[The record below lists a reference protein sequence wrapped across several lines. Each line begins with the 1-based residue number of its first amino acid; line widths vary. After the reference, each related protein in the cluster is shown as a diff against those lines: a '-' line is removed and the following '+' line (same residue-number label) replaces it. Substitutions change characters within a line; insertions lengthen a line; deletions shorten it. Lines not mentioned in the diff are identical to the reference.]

1 MSAYKPKNTSE
12 EYLLKECRRLEREVA
27 DLRTEKEQKQIV
39 ARAKDARLI
48 KRSPF
53 LRVLR
58 LVQSACMD
66 LKRVAGGWLLT
77 FGNNE
82 RKFKR
87 LNQVWG
93 LFIADD
99 WVLREIFNP
108 PPPPKRDRVLFP
120 KPILPARHYSIAP
133 LACAKPVTG
142 RACAIAN
149 NRGDSSTDEKI
160 KLIEKSAIN
169 LPESM
174 NQSIAP
180 FSLEQITSALDYYKA
195 TINKGKEIKSA
206 TGWLL
211 KCLKEEW
218 YLNFVPQ
225 APAYS
230 PKIFTCN
237 DLPSVEAVPMP
248 ANFWDQAKNNLNG
261 LVSDRTS
268 ERLDNL
274 IVPF

>member
-12 EYLLKECRRLEREVA
+12 EYLLEECRRLEREVA
-27 DLRTEKEQKQIV
+27 DLRTELKEQKQIV
-39 ARAKDARLI
+39 ARAKDARPI

-53 LRVLR
+53 LRVLK

-87 LNQVWG
+87 LNQVWD

-99 WVLREIFNP
+99 WVLSEIFNP
-108 PPPPKRDRVLFP
+108 VAPPKRDRVLVP
-120 KPILPARHYSIAP
+120 KPILPARYPSIAP
-133 LACAKPVTG
+133 LACA
-142 RACAIAN
+142 IAN
-149 NRGDSSTDEKI
+149 DKSSDSGAEEKI
-160 KLIEKSAIN
+160 KLLATNAIL

-174 NQSIAP
+174 AKSIAP
-180 FSLEQITSALDYYKA
+180 FSLEQITSALGYYKA
-195 TINKGKEIKSA
+195 TVAKGKEIKSA
-206 TGWLL
+206 AGWLL

-218 YLNFVPQ
+218 YLNFVLE
-225 APAYS
+225 APRYS
-230 PKIFTCN
+230 SAIITAA
-237 DLPSVEAVPMP
+237 DLPVVEAVPMP
-248 ANFWDQAKNNLNG
+248 ANFWEMARSNLNG
-261 LVSDRTS
+261 LVTDFTS

-274 IVPF
+274 SVPF